1 MKPMLAVSAA
11 VLLAVISAMPAV
23 AATTTPAPAA
33 SAMTSAAAVTKPVA
47 AKPAVT
53 KVAAK
58 TAMDTATVS
67 AGTKTSALSATNLL
81 KLVGKY
87 TKGDLRALNTAKTVW
102 TYDTK
107 TIYTPAD
114 QAKLSTSATAA
125 QSKIDVFHTAVNS
138 DAGLKAWFGKHNIDV
153 NSVVAVQVGKKGVA
167 VYTM

>member
-23 AATTTPAPAA
+23 AATTTTKLAPAA

-47 AKPAVT
+47 AK
-53 KVAAK
+53 VAAK
-58 TAMDTATVS
+58 TTMDSASVS

-87 TKGDLRALNTAKTVW
+87 TKGDLRALNNAKTVW

-114 QAKLSTSATAA
+114 QAKLTTSATAA
-125 QSKIDVFHTAVNS
+125 QSKIDVFHTAINN
-138 DAGLKAWFGKHNIDV
+138 DAGLKAWFGKHSIDV